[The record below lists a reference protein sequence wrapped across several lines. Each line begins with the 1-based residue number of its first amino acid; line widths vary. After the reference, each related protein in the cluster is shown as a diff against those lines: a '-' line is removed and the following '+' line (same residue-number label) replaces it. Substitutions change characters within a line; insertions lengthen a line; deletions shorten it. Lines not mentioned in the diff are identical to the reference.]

1 MTLQDV
7 KRMTDT
13 DIPAD
18 LRSALADAPVIDR
31 DGLLGHT
38 GGSPAL
44 ASELA
49 RMFVARHASIAAP
62 LRAAIDR
69 GDTAA
74 IAVAAH
80 GARGAV
86 AIIGASRAV
95 LVCTAIEAATD
106 LAACSALVAL
116 LDHEL
121 GQAAAALAD

>member
-1 MTLQDV
+1 MNDA
-7 KRMTDT
+7 

-18 LRSALADAPVIDR
+18 LRHALAAAPVIDR

-44 ASELA
+44 AEELA
-49 RMFVARHASIAAP
+49 RMFVARHGTIAGP

-69 GDTAA
+69 GDAAA
-74 IAVAAH
+74 IAIAAH

-95 LVCTAIEAATD
+95 LVCSALEVAD
-106 LAACSALVAL
+106 LAACPSLVAL
-116 LDHEL
+116 LDREL
-121 GQAAAALAD
+121 DRAAAELATA

>member
-1 MTLQDV
+1 MT
-7 KRMTDT
+7 MTDA

-18 LRSALADAPVIDR
+18 LRHALAATPVLDR

-44 ASELA
+44 AAELA
-49 RMFVARHASIAAP
+49 RMFVARHASIAGP
-62 LRAAIDR
+62 LRAAVDR

-86 AIIGASRAV
+86 AIIGASRAM
-95 LVCTAIEAATD
+95 LVCSALEVATD

-116 LDHEL
+116 LDREL
-121 GQAAAALAD
+121 DRAAAELAV